1 MVDVEEIKLLV
12 ERFER
17 NLDAYRSGKY
27 KEEQLRLEFINPFFQ
42 TLGWDVDNEQGYA
55 EAYKEVIHEDSIRIG
70 GATKAPDYCFRIGGT
85 RKFFVEAKKPSVDI
99 KENIH
104 PAYQLRRYAWSAK
117 LPLSILTDFEE
128 FAVYD
133 CRIKPAKTD
142 KASVAR
148 ILYIEYSDYLKRWDE
163 IASIFSKDAVLKGS
177 FDKYV
182 ESTKLKRGTA
192 EVDDAF
198 LAEIEQWRDE
208 LARNIALRNPKLST
222 RQLNFA
228 VQKTIDR
235 IIFLRICEDR
245 GIEGYGQLQALL
257 NGANIYKRL
266 TQLFRDADDR
276 YNSGLFHFKKEKSR
290 EEPPD
295 DLTLNLT
302 IDNDKLK
309 RIIKDIY
316 YPDSPYE
323 FSVLPAD
330 ILGQVYE
337 QFLGKVIRLTKAHY
351 AKVEEKPEVRKAGGV
366 YYTPT
371 YIVDYIVS
379 NTVGKLCKGKTPKGV
394 AKLRILDPACGS
406 GSFLLGAYQYL
417 LDWHRDYYI
426 EDGPEKHRKKLYQV
440 TEREWRLSTEE
451 RKRIL
456 TNNIYGVDIDLQAV
470 EVTKLSLLLK
480 VLEGESEE
488 TLKRQ
493 LAIFHQ
499 RALPD
504 LGSNI
509 KCGNSLIGSDFY
521 VNRQTGMFDDEE
533 QYRINAFD
541 WETEFPEIIRGE
553 PRNLW
558 FVTFVTHNS
567 RISQRLLDK
576 GLKPLVSSKE
586 PLIFSPD
593 EQILIAEKIAGAC
606 RKFNVPVT
614 AWNVLSDHVHMIIA
628 ADTEKDLNELVRKIK
643 GYSSREF
650 QKAKGWEKGN
660 QVWAQKF
667 NRKPVKD
674 DNALHDVLYY
684 VQNNHLKHGDKG
696 LKPLVSP
703 REKIK
708 PILNSITISVEK
720 ACLASGGF
728 DAVIGNPPYV
738 RQEQLSEHKD
748 YFAKHYK
755 VYAGTADLY
764 AYFIERGI
772 SLLCE
777 GGIFGIIVAN
787 KWFRANYGKPLR
799 RWLKTLRIE
808 ELIDFGDLPVFER
821 ATTYP
826 CILRVSKAQA
836 LKKFEVTKIDTL
848 DFQNLSEYVRQH
860 AYKVKQSALS
870 DEGWSLADSKTEG
883 LIAKLKAS
891 GIPLSEYV
899 GDKIYY
905 GIKTGLNEAFVID
918 RETRNRL
925 IAEDSRSKDLIR
937 PFLAGRDLKRYAI
950 QDQGRFLIVIPNGWT
965 RQESKN
971 AKDAW
976 GWFKANYPVVAKH
989 LSPFEEAAKK
999 RWDKGEFWWELR
1011 ACEYYEEFEKPKII
1025 YPNICKRPEF
1035 SLDEEGLYTNQK
1047 CFIIPL
1053 DDKYLLGLL
1062 NSSVTFFLFRSVLP
1076 KLRGDF
1082 YEPSYVYFKYF
1093 PIRTIDFDN
1102 PEDKARHDRM
1112 VELVERMLD
1121 LNKKL
1126 AQAKVPDTKK
1136 RLQRRIAATNTEI
1149 DKLVYELYELT
1160 EEEIRIVESSI

>member
-1 MVDVEEIKLLV
+1 MIDVEEIKLLV

-148 ILYIEYSDYLKRWDE
+148 ILYIDYKEYLKRWDE

-257 NGANIYKRL
+257 NGTNVYQRL

-379 NTVGKLCKGKTPKGV
+379 NTVGKLCKGKTPAQV

-426 EDGPEKHRKKLYQV
+426 EDGPEKHRKQLYQV

-480 VLEGESEE
+480 VLEGESKE

-521 VNRQTGMFDDEE
+521 ANRQTGMFDDEE

-614 AWNVLSDHVHMIIA
+614 AWNVLSDHVHMIIT

-738 RQEQLSEHKD
+738 
-748 YFAKHYK
+748 
-755 VYAGTADLY
+755 
-764 AYFIERGI
+764 
-772 SLLCE
+772 LLQTLNQNE
-777 GGIFGIIVAN
+777 VFKYLAN
-787 KWFRANYGKPLR
+787 NYRA
-799 RWLKTLRIE
+799 
-808 ELIDFGDLPVFER
+808 
-821 ATTYP
+821 ATY
-826 CILRVSKAQA
+826 
-836 LKKFEVTKIDTL
+836 KIDTYQVFL
-848 DFQNLSEYVRQH
+848 EKGVRLLTPGGLLGYITPNTFMRNKYARELRRLILNKSEVNLLRVFYYPVFKGVSVDTSILVLTRTNKPRSSNVVYTVRSSDPKDVSSETLLQRLWLKHKENYFSLPGSEGEDELAQKIQDKSLLLGEFTTAYFGIQTYDRKQFVRTYKDAEWFKPVVDGGNISRYYLLESEEFVDFRTEAIKSGGKKEVYEKERIGVRQIGESPI
-860 AYKVKQSALS
+860 ATIIPAGIYTLNTVYNIFFTKEVSYKLPFILGILS
-870 DEGWSLADSKTEG
+870 SKM
-883 LIAKLKAS
+883 
-891 GIPLSEYV
+891 LSWYWRKSFF
-899 GDKIYY
+899 DQKRTFPKI
-905 GIKTGLNEAFVID
+905 K
-918 RETRNRL
+918 
-925 IAEDSRSKDLIR
+925 
-937 PFLAGRDLKRYAI
+937 
-950 QDQGRFLIVIPNGWT
+950 
-965 RQESKN
+965 
-971 AKDAW
+971 KDAL
-976 GWFKANYPVVAKH
+976 
-989 LSPFEEAAKK
+989 LS
-999 RWDKGEFWWELR
+999 
-1011 ACEYYEEFEKPKII
+1011 
-1025 YPNICKRPEF
+1025 
-1035 SLDEEGLYTNQK
+1035 
-1047 CFIIPL
+1047 
-1053 DDKYLLGLL
+1053 
-1062 NSSVTFFLFRSVLP
+1062 V
-1076 KLRGDF
+1076 
-1082 YEPSYVYFKYF
+1082 
-1093 PIRTIDFDN
+1093 PIRTIDFDD
-1102 PEDKARHDRM
+1102 PEDKAMHDRM

-1149 DKLVYELYELT
+1149 DRLVYELYELT
-1160 EEEIRIVESSI
+1160 EEEIDIVEGRLNPCKEV